1 MSTTA
6 ARSDEELAALA
17 GQGDQEAQAALY
29 DRYFESAYD
38 LSARLARDPDAGAT
52 IVEAAFERAFNNLHN
67 GEHPE
72 VFKPWFFRTV
82 YNVASEHLHPA
93 LKTKKPAKEES
104 EKKQVPFLGVDTTK
118 LSSAEPKAHDS
129 EIVQLV
135 WREAGKLS
143 RNDYTLLDLHLRK
156 GLQPD
161 EIAAALGFR
170 SRDFNTRLDKAKG
183 SLEEAVTS
191 RLLILRGLENCSE
204 LVRVVKSDP
213 SQRVKGILPLQ
224 VQMHVNRCYRCQETR
239 KKFANSADVLGAM
252 TPVAAPEGLKEQLH
266 AKLMRRK
273 YGSEPSSSGRG
284 IQLQKLPIFERD
296 FHLPAWF
303 LVILAAGFVGIAI
316 GVVWATVFNNEGV
329 AIVGDTT
336 SLMDPTD
343 IHSVSHV
350 VGQASGDNVIRIEW
364 APARDRAPTANSE
377 EGPRGVDGYSIE
389 WDQIPDTLPD
399 NVKDLDGNATG
410 TSSLSLPPGEWW
422 FHLRT
427 VDQADNWTSTVHLGP
442 YIIMSLDQPSP
453 TSTPSATVA
462 LTPTATPSP
471 TAAPTPTPSPTPSPQ
486 PTPTPNVTPSLAAT
500 PSPTATP
507 TPTPLLDQGSGSIA
521 PFPNLFQGNVFI
533 ANQPAPDETIIF
545 ARVAD
550 YRAPS
555 VSTVNGKYQQLSV
568 NPPSNAFFGEEV
580 IFYSVIGGVE
590 VRARETAIYTQVILY
605 PVPKNLNN
613 YLDLHFP

>member
-1 MSTTA
+1 VT
-6 ARSDEELAALA
+6 
-17 GQGDQEAQAALY
+17 
-29 DRYFESAYD
+29 
-38 LSARLARDPDAGAT
+38 PPAGAT
-52 IVEAAFERAFNNLHN
+52 IVEAAFARAFNNLHN
-67 GEHPE
+67 DEHPE

-118 LSSAEPKAHDS
+118 LSSAEPKTHDS

-170 SRDFNTRLDKAKG
+170 SRDFNTRLDKAKS

-213 SQRVKGILPLQ
+213 SQRVKGILPFQ
-224 VQMHVNRCYRCQETR
+224 VQMHVNRCYHCQETS
-239 KKFANSADVLGAM
+239 KKFANSGDVLGAM

-266 AKLMRRK
+266 LKLMRRK
-273 YGSEPSSSGRG
+273 YGSKPSSSGRG
-284 IQLQKLPIFERD
+284 NQQQKLPILERD
-296 FHLPAWF
+296 FTLPAWL
-303 LVILAAGFVGIAI
+303 LVMLAAGFIGIAV
-316 GVVWATVFNNEGV
+316 GVVWATVFTDQGDASV
-329 AIVGDTT
+329 ADATP
-336 SLMDPTD
+336 PTD
-343 IHSVSHV
+343 PVNIQSVSHV
-350 VGQASGDNVIRIEW
+350 VGVASGDNLIRIEW
-364 APARDRAPTANSE
+364 APARDQAPTANSE
-377 EGPRGVDGYSIE
+377 EGVSGVDGYSIE

-399 NVKDLDGNATG
+399 NVMDLDGNATG
-410 TSSLSLPPGEWW
+410 TSSMSLPPGEWW

-442 YIIMSLDQPSP
+442 YIIMSLDPPSP
-453 TSTPSATVA
+453 TSTPSDT
-462 LTPTATPSP
+462 LSPTSTTTPSP
-471 TAAPTPTPSPTPSPQ
+471 TAAPTPTSNPTQSPQ
-486 PTPTPNVTPSLAAT
+486 PTPTPTPTPTPAPAPSLTVA
-500 PSPTATP
+500 PSPIATP
-507 TPTPLLDQGSGSIA
+507 TPTSLLDQGSGSIA
-521 PFPNLFQGNVFI
+521 PFPNIFSGNVFI
-533 ANQPAPDETIIF
+533 ASQPAPNETIIF

-590 VRARETAIYTQVILY
+590 VRARETANYTKVILY
-605 PVPKNLNN
+605 PVTKNLNN

>member
-1 MSTTA
+1 
-6 ARSDEELAALA
+6 
-17 GQGDQEAQAALY
+17 
-29 DRYFESAYD
+29 
-38 LSARLARDPDAGAT
+38 
-52 IVEAAFERAFNNLHN
+52 
-67 GEHPE
+67 
-72 VFKPWFFRTV
+72 
-82 YNVASEHLHPA
+82 
-93 LKTKKPAKEES
+93 
-104 EKKQVPFLGVDTTK
+104 
-118 LSSAEPKAHDS
+118 
-129 EIVQLV
+129 
-135 WREAGKLS
+135 
-143 RNDYTLLDLHLRK
+143 
-156 GLQPD
+156 
-161 EIAAALGFR
+161 
-170 SRDFNTRLDKAKG
+170 
-183 SLEEAVTS
+183 
-191 RLLILRGLENCSE
+191 
-204 LVRVVKSDP
+204 
-213 SQRVKGILPLQ
+213 
-224 VQMHVNRCYRCQETR
+224 CYRCQETR

-252 TPVAAPEGLKEQLH
+252 APVAAPEGLKEQLH

-273 YGSEPSSSGRG
+273 YGSKPSSSGRG
-284 IQLQKLPIFERD
+284 IRLQKLPIFERD

-303 LVILAAGFVGIAI
+303 LAILAAGFVGIAI
-316 GVVWATVFNNEGV
+316 GVVWATVFNDEGV
-329 AIVGDTT
+329 ATVADATPP
-336 SLMDPTD
+336 LDPVD
-343 IHSVSHV
+343 IQSVSHV
-350 VGQASGDNVIRIEW
+350 VGVASEDNVIRIEW
-364 APARDRAPTANSE
+364 APARDRAPTADSE

-399 NVKDLDGNATG
+399 NVKNLDGTATG

-462 LTPTATPSP
+462 LTLTATPSP
-471 TAAPTPTPSPTPSPQ
+471 TAAPTPTSSPTPSPQ
-486 PTPTPNVTPSLAAT
+486 PTPNVTPSLAAS
-500 PSPTATP
+500 PFPTATP

-533 ANQPAPDETIIF
+533 ANQPVPDETIIF